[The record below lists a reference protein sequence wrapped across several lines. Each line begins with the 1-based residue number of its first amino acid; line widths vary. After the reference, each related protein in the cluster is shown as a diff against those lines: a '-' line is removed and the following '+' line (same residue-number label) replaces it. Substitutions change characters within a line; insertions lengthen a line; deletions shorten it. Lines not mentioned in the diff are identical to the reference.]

1 MLKVA
6 SLSVCEAETSFPH
19 TIFARDFDH
28 TALGGSH
35 IHLELA
41 IFREIVHLTNVLA
54 VVFVVDK
61 DDGPV
66 IARHLRG
73 IFGRKGEFHLAGG
86 RSLDED
92 NAIEKVVSGFFGLRR
107 RGLRLCTLCERSHQ
121 QAGSQNG
128 GQASLTL
135 RAAVRLR
142 IGKEFFFIAD
152 GNV

>member
-1 MLKVA
+1 MQIDI
-6 SLSVCEAETSFPH
+6 AESRCGVEGGIFERLRSGNEFPH

-54 VVFVVDK
+54 AVFVVDK
-61 DDGPV
+61 DAGPV

-128 GQASLTL
+128 GQASLHAEGSRETAN
-135 RAAVRLR
+135 R
-142 IGKEFFFIAD
+142 
-152 GNV
+152 